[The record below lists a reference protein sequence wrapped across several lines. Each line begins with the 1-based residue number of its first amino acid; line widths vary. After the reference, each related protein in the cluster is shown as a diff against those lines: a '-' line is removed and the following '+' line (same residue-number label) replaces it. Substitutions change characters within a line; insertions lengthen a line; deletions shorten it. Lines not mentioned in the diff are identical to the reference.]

1 MGVWLGQDD
10 NRKAHHVAGAAEW
23 RFRAKVPRYRICA
36 ARLPTA
42 YRRRV
47 QMIFQNPYEALDP
60 RYTILEAVMEPLAI
74 HGIGNARD
82 RRLAAKQMLEKVDLR
97 PTGISRTAADLSAAS
112 SSAWRSP
119 VRWCSGLD

>member
-1 MGVWLGQDD
+1 MAVPC
-10 NRKAHHVAGAAEW
+10 AS
-23 RFRAKVPRYRICA
+23 KVPRYRICA

-97 PTGISRTAADLSAAS
+97 PTEHFANRYPADLSGGQLQRVAIAR
-112 SSAWRSP
+112 ALVLGP
-119 VRWCSGLD
+119 D